1 MPLQTKQIEQHQYIY
16 FVIVENV
23 EQKTIL
29 PSPFIGSRR
38 DLTQPYE
45 DSMAIVLNDGKPHIF
60 LTMTC
65 NPSWSDISTQLATHQ
80 TPQLHDVVLKYMVH
94 GTCRTLNPKS
104 PSMKNS
110 QCKKNYPKQFL
121 EEICQGNDSH
131 WSIEDDLTNQYL

>member
-1 MPLQTKQIEQHQYIY
+1 MPLQTKHIEQHQYIY

-23 EQKTIL
+23 GQKTIL
-29 PSPFIGSRR
+29 PSSFIGSRR

-80 TPQLHDVVLKYMVH
+80 TPQDRPDLLTKIFQAKFEQLKNDIINKKVLGKVKSYMHV
-94 GTCRTLNPKS
+94 
-104 PSMKNS
+104 
-110 QCKKNYPKQFL
+110 
-121 EEICQGNDSH
+121 
-131 WSIEDDLTNQYL
+131 IEFQK